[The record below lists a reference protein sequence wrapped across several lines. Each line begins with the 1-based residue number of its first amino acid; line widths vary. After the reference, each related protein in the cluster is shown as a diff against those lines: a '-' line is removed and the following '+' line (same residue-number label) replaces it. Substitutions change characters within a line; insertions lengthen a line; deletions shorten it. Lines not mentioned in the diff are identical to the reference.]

1 MRRVITVALAIVLAV
16 FTFSENEVY
25 KKDIRNRLV
34 IQGIGI
40 DLEKD
45 GTYTV
50 TLQAIDTNSSEASS
64 SDGASQPPLKAYKLT
79 GDTVYTAIKSVTE
92 KEGKIPL
99 YSQNRIILIG
109 KSITEEKM
117 DDIIDFFV
125 RDVENGGTVYIAAA
139 EKTATEIL
147 TAKNGKELIS
157 AQTLENSIESY
168 EYDAKIFATH
178 LYELINRYNSGS
190 KDFALPLFSL
200 QKNGEEKTAEIT
212 GTALFD
218 NKRYR
223 EVISKNETIYL
234 NVLSDEV
241 YNTAI
246 AFDGGKGTKVSLNI
260 VKSKTKRRVVLN
272 KDIPTFKIQV
282 YMDADIAE
290 ISGGVSSAMTMEQI
304 EEIKDEGEEYIGKS
318 IKSTIE
324 SLYQKHNSDACGLGR
339 LLYIF
344 EKDFYRKNEKNIDSV
359 LANSLYEVDVELNI
373 RRIGHEYLR
382 VSQLGI

>member
-1 MRRVITVALAIVLAV
+1 MRRGLVVILAVILAI
-16 FTFSENEVY
+16 FTFSENEIY

-40 DLEKD
+40 DLEDD

-64 SDGASQPPLKAYKLT
+64 AEGASQPPLKAYELT

-109 KSITEEKM
+109 KSITKEKM
-117 DDIIDFFV
+117 DDVIDFFV
-125 RDVENGGTVYIAAA
+125 RDVEVGSTVYIGAA
-139 EKTATEIL
+139 EKTAGEIL

-157 AQTLENSIESY
+157 AENLENSIASF
-168 EYDAKIFATH
+168 EYDAKIFATQ
-178 LYELINRYNSGS
+178 LYELINRYNSGT

-200 QKNGEEKTAEIT
+200 QEKDNEKSVEIT

-218 NKRYR
+218 NTKYR
-223 EVISKNETIYL
+223 EVISKNETVYL
-234 NVLSDEV
+234 NMLSDEV

-246 AFDGGKGTKVSLNI
+246 AFDGGKGTRVSLNV
-260 VKSKTKRRVVLN
+260 VKSKTKRSVTLS
-272 KDIPTFKIQV
+272 KDIPTFKISV

-290 ISGGVSSAMTMEQI
+290 ISGGVSSAMTVSQI
-304 EEIKDEGEEYIGKS
+304 EEIKKKGEEYIEKS
-318 IKSTIE
+318 IKTTID
-324 SLYQKHNSDACGLGR
+324 SLYHKHNSDACGLTR

-344 EKDFYRKNEKNIDSV
+344 QKDFYRKNEKNIDSI
-359 LANSLYEVDVELNI
+359 LANSVYEVDVELNI

>member
-1 MRRVITVALAIVLAV
+1 MRRGLIVILAILLAL

-40 DLEKD
+40 DLEDD

-64 SDGASQPPLKAYKLT
+64 ADGASQPPLKSYKLT
-79 GDTVYTAIKSVTE
+79 GKTVYTAIKSVTE

-109 KSITEEKM
+109 KSITKENM
-117 DDIIDFFV
+117 DDVIDFFV
-125 RDVENGGTVYIAAA
+125 RDVEVGGTVYIAAA
-139 EKTATEIL
+139 EKTASEIL
-147 TAKNGKELIS
+147 EAKNGKELIS
-157 AQTLENSIESY
+157 AENLENSIDSF
-168 EYDAKIFATH
+168 EYDAKIFATR

-200 QKNGEEKTAEIT
+200 QEKSDEKSAEIT

-218 NKRYR
+218 NKEYR
-223 EVISKNETIYL
+223 EEISKNDTIYL
-234 NVLSDEV
+234 NVLLDKV

-260 VKSKTKRRVVLN
+260 VKSKTKRNVSLE
-272 KDIPTFKIQV
+272 KDIPNFKIKV

-290 ISGGVSSAMTMEQI
+290 VSGGVSSAMTVKQI
-304 EEIKDEGEEYIGKS
+304 EEIKDKGEEYIEKS

-344 EKDFYRKNEKNIDSV
+344 EKDFYRRNEKNIDSV
-359 LANSLYEVDVELNI
+359 LKNSLYEVDVQLNI
-373 RRIGHEYLR
+373 RRIGHEYL
-382 VSQLGI
+382 SDY

>member
-1 MRRVITVALAIVLAV
+1 MRRGLIVLLGIILV
-16 FTFSENEVY
+16 LFTFSENEIY

-50 TLQAIDTNSSEASS
+50 TLQAIDTNSSDAASA
-64 SDGASQPPLKAYKLT
+64 DGASQPPLKAYELT
-79 GDTVYTAIKSVTE
+79 GETVYTAIKSVTE

-109 KSITEEKM
+109 KSITKDKM
-117 DDIIDFFV
+117 DDVIDFFV
-125 RDVENGGTVYIAAA
+125 RDVEVGGTVYIAAA
-139 EKTATEIL
+139 EKRASEIL
-147 TAKNGKELIS
+147 KAKNGKELIS
-157 AQTLENSIESY
+157 VQNLESSIDSY
-168 EYDAKIFATH
+168 EYDAKIFATR
-178 LYELINRYNSGS
+178 LYELINRYNSGT

-200 QKNGEEKTAEIT
+200 QEKDDETSAEIT

-218 NKRYR
+218 NKKYR

-246 AFDGGKGTKVSLNI
+246 AFDGDKGTRVSLNI
-260 VKSKTKRRVVLN
+260 VKAKTKRDVVLKN
-272 KDIPTFKIQV
+272 NIPNFKIKV

-290 ISGGVSSAMTMEQI
+290 ISGGVSNAMTVKQI
-304 EEIKDEGEEYIGKS
+304 EEIKNKGEVYIEKS
-318 IKSTIE
+318 IKTTIDD
-324 SLYQKHNSDACGLGR
+324 LYQKHNSDACGLTR
-339 LLYIF
+339 LLYIY

-359 LANSLYEVDVELNI
+359 LKKSLYEVDVELNI
-373 RRIGHEYLR
+373 RRIGHEYL
-382 VSQLGI
+382 SNY

>member
-1 MRRVITVALAIVLAV
+1 MRRGLIVLLGIILV
-16 FTFSENEVY
+16 LFTFSENEIY

-50 TLQAIDTNSSEASS
+50 TLQAIDTNSSEAASA
-64 SDGASQPPLKAYKLT
+64 DGASQPPLKAYELK
-79 GDTVYTAIKSVTE
+79 GETVYTAIKSVTE

-109 KSITEEKM
+109 KSITKDKM
-117 DDIIDFFV
+117 DDVIDFFV
-125 RDVENGGTVYIAAA
+125 RDVEVGGTVYIAAA
-139 EKTATEIL
+139 EKRASEIL
-147 TAKNGKELIS
+147 KAKNGKELIS
-157 AQTLENSIESY
+157 VQNLESSIDSY
-168 EYDAKIFATH
+168 EYDAKIFATR
-178 LYELINRYNSGS
+178 LYELINRYNSGT

-200 QKNGEEKTAEIT
+200 QEKDDETSAEIT

-218 NKRYR
+218 NKKYR

-246 AFDGGKGTKVSLNI
+246 AFDGDKGTRVSLNI
-260 VKSKTKRRVVLN
+260 VKAKTKRDVVLKN
-272 KDIPTFKIQV
+272 NIPNFKIKV

-290 ISGGVSSAMTMEQI
+290 ISGGVSNAMTVKQI
-304 EEIKDEGEEYIGKS
+304 EEIKNKGEVYIEKS
-318 IKSTIE
+318 IKTTIDD
-324 SLYQKHNSDACGLGR
+324 LYQKHNSDACGLTR
-339 LLYIF
+339 LLYIY

-359 LANSLYEVDVELNI
+359 LKKSLYEVDVELNI
-373 RRIGHEYLR
+373 RRIGHEYL
-382 VSQLGI
+382 SNY

>member
-1 MRRVITVALAIVLAV
+1 MRRGLIIVFAIILAL

-34 IQGIGI
+34 IQGVGI
-40 DLEKD
+40 DLEED

-64 SDGASQPPLKAYKLT
+64 AEGASQPPLKAYKLT

-109 KSITEEKM
+109 KSITKEKM
-117 DDIIDFFV
+117 DDVIDFFV
-125 RDVENGGTVYIAAA
+125 RDVEVGGTVYIAAT
-139 EKTATEIL
+139 EKTASEIL

-157 AQTLENSIESY
+157 AENLENSIEAY
-168 EYDAKIFATH
+168 EYDAKIFATE

-200 QKNGEEKTAEIT
+200 QEKGDEKSVEIT

-218 NKRYR
+218 NTKYR

-260 VKSKTKRRVVLN
+260 VKSKTKRTVTLT
-272 KDIPTFKIQV
+272 KDIPTFKLKV
-282 YMDADIAE
+282 YMDADVAE
-290 ISGGVSSAMTMEQI
+290 ISGGVSNAMTV
-304 EEIKDEGEEYIGKS
+304 EEIDEIKEKGEEYIEKS
-318 IKSTIE
+318 IKSTID
-324 SLYQKHNSDACGLGR
+324 SLYHKHNSDACGLAR
-339 LLYIF
+339 LLYISQ
-344 EKDFYRKNEKNIDSV
+344 KDFYRKNEKNIDSV
-359 LANSLYEVDVELNI
+359 LNNSLYEVDVELNI
-373 RRIGHEYLR
+373 RRIGHEYL
-382 VSQLGI
+382 SNY

>member
-1 MRRVITVALAIVLAV
+1 MHRGLIIILAIILAL
-16 FTFSENEVY
+16 FTFSENEIY

-40 DLEKD
+40 DLEED

-64 SDGASQPPLKAYKLT
+64 ADGASQPPLKSYKLT
-79 GDTVYTAIKSVTE
+79 GETVYTAIKSVTE

-109 KSITEEKM
+109 KSITKENM
-117 DDIIDFFV
+117 NDVIDFFV
-125 RDVENGGTVYIAAA
+125 RDVEVGGTVYIAAA

-168 EYDAKIFATH
+168 EYDAKIFATE

-200 QKNGEEKTAEIT
+200 QENGEEKSAEIV

-218 NKRYR
+218 NTEYR

-246 AFDGGKGTKVSLNI
+246 AFDGGRGTKVSLNI
-260 VKSKTKRRVVLN
+260 VKSKTKRKVTLT
-272 KDIPTFKIQV
+272 KDVPTFKIQV

-290 ISGGVSSAMTMEQI
+290 ISGGVSSAMTVKQI
-304 EEIKDEGEEYIGKS
+304 
-318 IKSTIE
+318 
-324 SLYQKHNSDACGLGR
+324 
-339 LLYIF
+339 
-344 EKDFYRKNEKNIDSV
+344 
-359 LANSLYEVDVELNI
+359 
-373 RRIGHEYLR
+373 
-382 VSQLGI
+382 

>member
-1 MRRVITVALAIVLAV
+1 MRRGLIIIFAIILAL

-34 IQGIGI
+34 IQGVGI
-40 DLEKD
+40 DLEED

-50 TLQAIDTNSSEASS
+50 TLQAIDTNSSEASLAE
-64 SDGASQPPLKAYKLT
+64 GASQPPLKAYKLT
-79 GDTVYTAIKSVTE
+79 GDTVYTTIKSVTE

-109 KSITEEKM
+109 KSITKEKM
-117 DDIIDFFV
+117 DDVIDFFV
-125 RDVENGGTVYIAAA
+125 RDVEVGGTVYIAAA
-139 EKTATEIL
+139 EKTASEIL

-157 AQTLENSIESY
+157 AENLENSIEAY
-168 EYDAKIFATH
+168 EYDAKIFATE

-200 QKNGEEKTAEIT
+200 QEKGDEKSVEIT

-218 NKRYR
+218 NTKYR

-260 VKSKTKRRVVLN
+260 VKSKTKRTVTLT
-272 KDIPTFKIQV
+272 KDIPTFKLKV
-282 YMDADIAE
+282 YMDADVAE
-290 ISGGVSSAMTMEQI
+290 ISGGVSNAMAV
-304 EEIKDEGEEYIGKS
+304 EEIYEIKEKGEEYIEKS
-318 IKSTIE
+318 IKSTID
-324 SLYQKHNSDACGLGR
+324 SLYHKHNSDACGLAR
-339 LLYIF
+339 LLYISQ
-344 EKDFYRKNEKNIDSV
+344 KDFYRKNEKNIDSV
-359 LANSLYEVDVELNI
+359 LNNSLYEVDVELNI
-373 RRIGHEYLR
+373 RRIGHEYL
-382 VSQLGI
+382 SNY

>member
-1 MRRVITVALAIVLAV
+1 MHRGLIIILAIILAL

-40 DLEKD
+40 DLEED

-64 SDGASQPPLKAYKLT
+64 ADGASQPPLKSYKLT
-79 GDTVYTAIKSVTE
+79 GETVYTAIKSVTE

-109 KSITEEKM
+109 KSITKENM
-117 DDIIDFFV
+117 NDVIDFFV
-125 RDVENGGTVYIAAA
+125 RDVEVGGTVYIAAA

-168 EYDAKIFATH
+168 EYDAKIFATE

-200 QKNGEEKTAEIT
+200 QENGEEKSAEIV

-218 NKRYR
+218 NTEYR

-246 AFDGGKGTKVSLNI
+246 AFDGGRGTKVSLNI
-260 VKSKTKRRVVLN
+260 VKSKTKRKVTLT
-272 KDIPTFKIQV
+272 KDVPTFKIQV
-282 YMDADIAE
+282 YMDAGIAE
-290 ISGGVSSAMTMEQI
+290 ISGGVSSAMTVKQI
-304 EEIKDEGEEYIGKS
+304 EEIKQKGEEYVEKS
-318 IKSTIE
+318 INATIN
-324 SLYQKHNSDACGLGR
+324 SLYYNHNSDACGLGR

-344 EKDFYRKNEKNIDSV
+344 
-359 LANSLYEVDVELNI
+359 
-373 RRIGHEYLR
+373 
-382 VSQLGI
+382 

>member
-1 MRRVITVALAIVLAV
+1 MRRGLIVVLAIILAL

-40 DLEKD
+40 DLEDD

-64 SDGASQPPLKAYKLT
+64 ADGASQPPLKAYKLT
-79 GDTVYTAIKSVTE
+79 GETVYTAIKSVTE

-109 KSITEEKM
+109 KSITKENM
-117 DDIIDFFV
+117 DDVIDFFV
-125 RDVENGGTVYIAAA
+125 RDVEVGGTVYIAAA
-139 EKTATEIL
+139 KKTASEIL
-147 TAKNGKELIS
+147 EAKNGKELIS
-157 AQTLENSIESY
+157 AENLENSIDSF
-168 EYDAKIFATH
+168 EYDAKIFSTR

-200 QKNGEEKTAEIT
+200 QEKSDEKSAEIT

-218 NKRYR
+218 NKEYR
-223 EVISKNETIYL
+223 EEISKNDTIYL
-234 NVLSDEV
+234 NVLLDKV

-260 VKSKTKRRVVLN
+260 VKSKTKRNVSLE
-272 KDIPTFKIQV
+272 KDIPNFKIKV

-290 ISGGVSSAMTMEQI
+290 VSGGVSSAMTVKQI
-304 EEIKDEGEEYIGKS
+304 EEIKDKGEEYIEKS

-344 EKDFYRKNEKNIDSV
+344 EKDFYRRNEKNIDSV
-359 LANSLYEVDVELNI
+359 LKNSLYEVDVQLNI
-373 RRIGHEYLR
+373 RRIGHEYL
-382 VSQLGI
+382 SDY

>member
-1 MRRVITVALAIVLAV
+1 MRRGLIVLLAIILAL
-16 FTFSENEVY
+16 FTFSENEIY

-45 GTYTV
+45 GKYTV

-64 SDGASQPPLKAYKLT
+64 ADGASQPPLKAYKLT

-109 KSITEEKM
+109 KSITKENM
-117 DDIIDFFV
+117 DDVIDFFV
-125 RDVENGGTVYIAAA
+125 RDVEVGGTVYIAAA
-139 EKTATEIL
+139 EKTASEIL

-157 AQTLENSIESY
+157 AQNLENSIESY
-168 EYDAKIFATH
+168 EYDAKIFATE
-178 LYELINRYNSGS
+178 LYELVNRYNSGS
-190 KDFALPLFSL
+190 KDFALPIFSL
-200 QKNGEEKTAEIT
+200 QEKGDEKSAEIT

-218 NKRYR
+218 NTKYR
-223 EVISKNETIYL
+223 EEISKNETIYL

-260 VKSKTKRRVVLN
+260 VKSKTKREVALT
-272 KDIPTFKIQV
+272 KDVPTFKIKV

-290 ISGGVSSAMTMEQI
+290 ISGGVSSAMTVKQI
-304 EEIKDEGEEYIGKS
+304 EEIKQKGEDYIEKS
-318 IKSTIE
+318 IKSTID
-324 SLYQKHNSDACGLGR
+324 SLYHKHNSDACGLGR

-359 LANSLYEVDVELNI
+359 LNNSLYEVDVELNI
-373 RRIGHEYLR
+373 RRIGHEYL
-382 VSQLGI
+382 SDY

>member
-1 MRRVITVALAIVLAV
+1 MRRGLIVLLAIILAL

-40 DLEKD
+40 DLEED

-64 SDGASQPPLKAYKLT
+64 AEGASQPPLKAYKLT

-109 KSITEEKM
+109 KSITKEKM
-117 DDIIDFFV
+117 DDVIDFFV
-125 RDVENGGTVYIAAA
+125 RDVEVGGTVYIAAA
-139 EKTATEIL
+139 EKTASEIL
-147 TAKNGKELIS
+147 EAKNGKELIS
-157 AQTLENSIESY
+157 AENLENSIDSY

-178 LYELINRYNSGS
+178 LYQLINRYNSGS

-200 QKNGEEKTAEIT
+200 QEKGDEKIVAIT

-218 NKRYR
+218 NTKYR
-223 EVISKNETIYL
+223 EVISKNDTIYL
-234 NVLSDEV
+234 NVLSDKA

-246 AFDGGKGTKVSLNI
+246 AFDGGKGTKISLNI
-260 VKSKTKRRVVLN
+260 VKSKTKRTVTLTKGV
-272 KDIPTFKIQV
+272 PTFKVKV

-290 ISGGVSSAMTMEQI
+290 ISGGVSSAMTIKEI
-304 EEIKDEGEEYIGKS
+304 EEIKNKGEEYIEKS
-318 IKSTIE
+318 IKSTID
-324 SLYQKHNSDACGLGR
+324 SLYHKHNSDACGLAR

-359 LANSLYEVDVELNI
+359 LNNSLYEVDVQLNI
-373 RRIGHEYLR
+373 RRIGHEYL
-382 VSQLGI
+382 SNY

>member
-1 MRRVITVALAIVLAV
+1 MRRGLIIIFAIILAL

-34 IQGIGI
+34 IQGVGI
-40 DLEKD
+40 DLEED

-64 SDGASQPPLKAYKLT
+64 AEGASQPPLKAYKLT
-79 GDTVYTAIKSVTE
+79 GDTVYTSIKSVTE

-109 KSITEEKM
+109 KSITKEKM
-117 DDIIDFFV
+117 DDVIDFFV
-125 RDVENGGTVYIAAA
+125 RDVEVGGTVYIAAT
-139 EKTATEIL
+139 EKTASEIL

-157 AQTLENSIESY
+157 AENLENSIEAY
-168 EYDAKIFATH
+168 EYDAKIFATE

-200 QKNGEEKTAEIT
+200 QEKGDEKSVEIT

-218 NKRYR
+218 NTKYR

-260 VKSKTKRRVVLN
+260 VKSKTKRTVTLT
-272 KDIPTFKIQV
+272 KDIPTFKLKV
-282 YMDADIAE
+282 YMDADVAE
-290 ISGGVSSAMTMEQI
+290 ISGGVSNAMTV
-304 EEIKDEGEEYIGKS
+304 EEIDEIKEKGEEYIEKS
-318 IKSTIE
+318 IKSTID
-324 SLYQKHNSDACGLGR
+324 SLYHKHNSDACGLAR
-339 LLYIF
+339 LLYISQ
-344 EKDFYRKNEKNIDSV
+344 KDFYRKNEKNIDSV
-359 LANSLYEVDVELNI
+359 LNNSLYEVDVELNI
-373 RRIGHEYLR
+373 RRIGHEYL
-382 VSQLGI
+382 SNY

>member
-1 MRRVITVALAIVLAV
+1 MRRGLIIIFAIILAL

-34 IQGIGI
+34 IQGVGI
-40 DLEKD
+40 DLEED

-50 TLQAIDTNSSEASS
+50 TLQAIDTNSSEASLAE
-64 SDGASQPPLKAYKLT
+64 GASQPPLKAYKLT
-79 GDTVYTAIKSVTE
+79 GDTVYTTIKSVTE
-92 KEGKIPL
+92 KEGKIHL

-109 KSITEEKM
+109 KSITKEKM
-117 DDIIDFFV
+117 DDVIDFFV
-125 RDVENGGTVYIAAA
+125 RDVEVGGTVYIAAA
-139 EKTATEIL
+139 EKTASEIL

-157 AQTLENSIESY
+157 AENLENSIEAY
-168 EYDAKIFATH
+168 EYDAKIFATE

-200 QKNGEEKTAEIT
+200 QEKGDEKSVEIT

-218 NKRYR
+218 NTKYR

-260 VKSKTKRRVVLN
+260 VKSKTKRTVTLT
-272 KDIPTFKIQV
+272 KDIPTFKLKV
-282 YMDADIAE
+282 YMDADVAE
-290 ISGGVSSAMTMEQI
+290 ISGGVSNAMTV
-304 EEIKDEGEEYIGKS
+304 EEIDEIKEKGEEYIEKS
-318 IKSTIE
+318 IKSTID
-324 SLYQKHNSDACGLGR
+324 SLYHKHNSDACGLAR
-339 LLYIF
+339 LLYISQ
-344 EKDFYRKNEKNIDSV
+344 KDFYRKNEKNIDSV
-359 LANSLYEVDVELNI
+359 LNNSLYEVDVELNI
-373 RRIGHEYLR
+373 RRIGHEYL
-382 VSQLGI
+382 SNY